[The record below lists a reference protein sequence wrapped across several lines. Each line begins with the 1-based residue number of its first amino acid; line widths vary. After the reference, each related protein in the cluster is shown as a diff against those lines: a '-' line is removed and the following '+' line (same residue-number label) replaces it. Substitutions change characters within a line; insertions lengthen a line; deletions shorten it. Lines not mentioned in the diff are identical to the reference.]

1 MKKSFPLL
9 ITESDVKRRDYV
21 FKECQNLIE
30 IYKTIGI
37 IGKKFEK
44 SLEKYKSN
52 KFKITIFNENMI
64 YISFIEENEE
74 QLIITTQFI
83 RKIKIFFLKKD
94 PSEIWFVN
102 EAILNYYLEK
112 IEIKYPIFQ
121 INNLD
126 YYLNEENI
134 ETFVKSYCNQINE
147 NDLPDIS
154 FDEIQNHLYKDYGFS
169 DITLANNKY
178 FLDSY
183 NQDKFNDK
191 ILSNTYEFNKLI
203 DNLLNNESNK
213 EIKVIKNSKSGFSSM
228 LYYHL
233 KSLRKNCSKFCF
245 FYIDLRFFNNE
256 SFTSKEK
263 TEILLKEAVFSVKN
277 KNSYNNLKKI
287 IMKFNN
293 YSKLL
298 KKIDKIINFLKI
310 ENNNVILVF
319 DHFNFEMIEL
329 NEICKPY
336 DSISILKIFSLEE
349 SSVQDKFLEQT
360 RIKPHKRDY
369 YIILNYPQIKQL
381 STKYVIYDYN
391 PYYYGLK
398 KTSEK
403 TLSEICENETIRIFN
418 VLQSF
423 YKNNIKN
430 LFELL
435 SFINFIGKNGI
446 KYSNKILHNIP
457 LDLFKIELNEKDE
470 EMKIEYKN
478 YLIQK
483 TIQQFIRKKF
493 ISNHTS
499 KEFREEMISSNIGLK
514 LETLFNIFYTSDKL
528 PFSNIKYISELILD
542 KINNSQIIIDKKNF
556 ISNDY
561 NNENIFI
568 SQDNDIVK
576 FYGSA
581 LILNLEN
588 KKILK
593 IYQVIEGDKNK
604 ILIENYTKSKLK
616 QELEN
621 IVFFKLEK
629 SLKVKF
635 DIIEFKFVLDYQTY
649 KYNTSNVLQF
659 CKKYEINY
667 ILFDYKNFLLYDKD
681 RNKINQLEIDKDSII
696 IDKTQAINKFHIEE
710 ELSHEKESQS
720 EIDTIS
726 NIENNINDINNN
738 LNNNSIKNLIKRF
751 SKENLNKNLV
761 NNDDEYKDNILELTE
776 FNEEL
781 NIIGL
786 NNINNFY
793 REIEVSNG
801 VKIGIST
808 KEKINSFLYFKK
820 RITTIVNNIT
830 EIDFKCKI
838 KLYDKISIGNL
849 INILK
854 LKNNE
859 LIHACLNKIFY
870 LIFFTNK
877 KIGVFLCNWKCN
889 YKTKIIKEPNK
900 IILDAQ
906 TSIYVFDYK
915 KNETEKNI

>member
-94 PSEIWFVN
+94 PSDIWFVN

-134 ETFVKSYCNQINE
+134 ETFVKSHCNQINE
-147 NDLPDIS
+147 SDIPDIN

-178 FLDSY
+178 FLDSF
-183 NQDKFNDK
+183 NQDKFNDI
-191 ILSNTYEFNKLI
+191 ILSNTFQFNKLI
-203 DNLLNNESNK
+203 NNLLNNEIK

-233 KSLRKNCSKFCF
+233 KSLRKSSSKFCL
-245 FYIDLRFFNNE
+245 FYIDLRFFNNK

-263 TEILLKEAVFSVKN
+263 TEILLKEAAFSVKN
-277 KNSYNNLKKI
+277 KNSYKKLKKI

-298 KKIDKIINFLKI
+298 KKIDKIINFLKE

-319 DHFNFEMIEL
+319 DHFNLGMIEL
-329 NEICKPY
+329 NEKCKS
-336 DSISILKIFSLEE
+336 DSISIFKIFSLEE
-349 SSVQDKFLEQT
+349 SSVQDKFLEQIE
-360 RIKPHKRDY
+360 IKPINRDY

-381 STKYVIYDYN
+381 SKEYAIFDYN
-391 PYYYGLK
+391 PYYYGLNM
-398 KTSEK
+398 TSGK
-403 TLSEICENETIRIFN
+403 TLSEICENERIRIFN

-423 YKNNIKN
+423 YKDNIKN

-435 SFINFIGKNGI
+435 SIRNFIGKKGI
-446 KYSNKILHNIP
+446 KYNNKVFHNIP
-457 LDLFKIELNEKDE
+457 LDLFKIELNENDE

-483 TIQQFIRKKF
+483 IIKKFIRKKF
-493 ISNHTS
+493 ISTHTE
-499 KEFREEMISSNIGLK
+499 KEIREEGFV
-514 LETLFNIFYTSDKL
+514 LEALFDIFYTSDRL
-528 PFSNIKYISELILD
+528 PFSNIEYVSELVVD
-542 KINNSQIIIDKKNF
+542 KIINNSKIIIDKKYS
-556 ISNDY
+556 ILNDY

-568 SQDNDIVK
+568 SQDNDNSK
-576 FYGSA
+576 NYDSA

-593 IYQVIEGDKNK
+593 IYQITEGDKEPRK
-604 ILIENYTKSKLK
+604 LTENFTKSKLK

-621 IVFFKLEK
+621 IVLINLEK
-629 SLKVKF
+629 LLKVKF
-635 DIIEFKFVLDYQTY
+635 DIIEFKFVLDYYTY
-649 KYNTSNVLQF
+649 KNNASNILKF
-659 CKKYEINY
+659 CQKNEINY
-667 ILFDYKNFLLYDKD
+667 ILFDYKNFLLYDKN
-681 RNKINQLEIDKDSII
+681 RKKINQLEIDKDSII
-696 IDKTQAINKFHIEE
+696 IDKTQIINKFKIEE
-710 ELSHEKESQS
+710 ESSEKESQN
-720 EIDTIS
+720 EIDDIS
-726 NIENNINDINNN
+726 NIENNTNDNNNN
-738 LNNNSIKNLIKRF
+738 LNVSNNSIKNLIKSF
-751 SKENLNKNLV
+751 SEENLNNNEI
-761 NNDDEYKDNILELTE
+761 NNDEEDKDNILELTE
-776 FNEEL
+776 SNEEF
-781 NIIGL
+781 NIINL
-786 NNINNFY
+786 NNINTFY
-793 REIEVSNG
+793 KEIEDNNG
-801 VKIGIST
+801 IKIGIST
-808 KEKINSFLYFKK
+808 KEKNNSFFYYKK
-820 RITTIVNNIT
+820 RVTTIVNYIT
-830 EIDFKCKI
+830 EIEFKCKI

-870 LIFFTNK
+870 LIFFANK
-877 KIGVFLCNWKCN
+877 KIRVFLCNWKCN

-915 KNETEKNI
+915 KNETEKSI